1 MGQYYHPTILK
12 KNWKLAKQ
20 PVAMSLNTWDFDN
33 GLKLMEHSYIGN
45 SVMKAMEWL
54 LAEIYAGM
62 QLAWVGDYADGK
74 VTHAYPEKKIDDWY
88 KTEVGTLDIYEK
100 AGDFMDS
107 ECRNSKY
114 QRTKALIPKYEDIP
128 YYKYA
133 VNLTKKEYVIIP
145 TFKPNKW
152 VIHPLSLLCADGNGR
167 GSGDYREMYDK
178 NENLIPNDYDLVGRW
193 AYDRIYI
200 TNDRTKIKGYKKI
213 TPHFKER
220 F

>member
-114 QRTKALIPKYEDIP
+114 QRIKALIPKYEDIP
-128 YYKYA
+128 DYKYL
-133 VNLTKKEYVIIP
+133 VNLTKKEYVVIP
-145 TFKPNKW
+145 AYKPNKW
-152 VIHPLSLLCADGNGR
+152 VVHHLSILCADGCGR
-167 GSGDYREMYDK
+167 GSGDYGPYSDDEESEKKYDMG
-178 NENLIPNDYDLVGRW
+178 LVGCW
-193 AYDRIYI
+193 AYDRILV
-200 TNDRTKIKGYKKI
+200 TNDKSKIRGFKRL

-220 F
+220 